1 MPKKLRQIVLDELSL
16 VVKPFRPVNP
26 EAKSPVYKSGQED
39 NMKENLK
46 DLLQKA
52 LGVVDG
58 HAETPPPATP
68 PPAQKP
74 AEPVEKGKTVETS
87 TYTSQS
93 QTVREDA
100 GGGATPVQMA
110 APAPVP
116 AAPAASAPTAE
127 DRVVKAVVEV
137 IKPVADE
144 VRAFGRRVEALEKT
158 VPASS
163 RITVGEPLNKAARFP
178 EFSRY
183 LEQTAGQR
191 LSKAAILT
199 SDFTYG
205 LTEEESARFIDYMVD
220 QSALLK
226 RIRTPRLNAHQT
238 KIDKLG
244 LGTNVLKKQTQGTD
258 PGETV
263 SVTTSQ
269 IALNPKDI
277 IAVVRITDNVL
288 ADNIEGEAFLQHLLN
303 MVSRSASNELELA
316 GMMADDAVPDTYIMD
331 IWDGWYTRAIAGG
344 SGAHITDATGD
355 ADRYWPG
362 TDQAKAVK
370 LLKTLPHK
378 YRLDPALLA
387 WIQNPD
393 IYLDYQDTLAG
404 RETGLGDQSVTGR
417 TDVPLR
423 GIANIRMPLLPT
435 NLTVGGGTDGTF
447 IMLTNPQNLIM
458 GFRKQITIESD
469 RLPRLSATDWVI
481 TFRADVQVENLD
493 AVAIYKNA
501 KVK

>member
-1 MPKKLRQIVLDELSL
+1 MPRKLRQIVLDELSL

-39 NMKENLK
+39 NMDNLK

-52 LGVVDG
+52 LGVVG
-58 HAETPPPATP
+58 GTAESSAPAAPPAAP
-68 PPAQKP
+68 PPAQ
-74 AEPVEKGKTVETS
+74 PVEKGKTVETS

-93 QTVREDA
+93 QTVREDS
-100 GGGATPVQMA
+100 GGDPKPVQMA
-110 APAPVP
+110 APPATP
-116 AAPAASAPTAE
+116 AAAAPTAE
-127 DRVVKAVVEV
+127 ERVVKAVVDV
-137 IKPVADE
+137 IKPVAEE
-144 VRAFGRRVEALEKT
+144 VRAFGRRVEVLEKAAPT
-158 VPASS
+158 TS
-163 RITVGEPLNKAARFP
+163 RISVGEPLNKAARFP

-238 KIDKLG
+238 KIDKIG

-288 ADNIEGEAFLQHLLN
+288 ADNIEGEAFLQHLLD

-423 GIANIRMPLLPT
+423 GIANVRMPLLPT

-447 IMLTNPQNLIM
+447 VMLTNPQNLIM

-481 TFRADVQVENLD
+481 TFRADVAVENLD

>member
-1 MPKKLRQIVLDELSL
+1 MPRKLRQIVLDELSL

-39 NMKENLK
+39 NMDNLK

-52 LGVVDG
+52 LGVVG
-58 HAETPPPATP
+58 GTAEPSAPAAPPAAP
-68 PPAQKP
+68 PPAQ
-74 AEPVEKGKTVETS
+74 PVEKGKTVETS

-93 QTVREDA
+93 QTVREDSV
-100 GGGATPVQMA
+100 GPEPVQMA
-110 APAPVP
+110 APPATP
-116 AAPAASAPTAE
+116 AAAAPTAE
-127 DRVVKAVVEV
+127 ERVVKAVVEV
-137 IKPVADE
+137 IKPVAEE
-144 VRAFGRRVEALEKT
+144 VRAFGRRVEALEKAA
-158 VPASS
+158 PATS

-238 KIDKLG
+238 KIDKIG

-288 ADNIEGEAFLQHLLN
+288 ADNIEGEAFLQHLLD

-423 GIANIRMPLLPT
+423 GIANVRMPLLPT

-447 IMLTNPQNLIM
+447 VMLTNPQNLIM

-481 TFRADVQVENLD
+481 TFRADVAVENLD